1 MSTKFYLKLL
11 SILLA
16 MLVLLNFLLFEI
28 TFDPNNF
35 VLIFLGGWFIGSKIG
50 NILGKVLIK
59 IDEE

>member
-11 SILLA
+11 AILLA
-16 MLVLLNFLLFEI
+16 LLVLFIFFLLEI

-35 VLIFLGGWFIGSKIG
+35 VLVLLGGWFIGSKIG
-50 NILGKVLIK
+50 NILVKVLIK